1 MAGFEDFDAIVIGAG
16 TRGLVA
22 TYVLSMLGYRA
33 ALVDRAPEVGSGDGS
48 FKAADGTWFD
58 YGMHVLDEMRS
69 PLATRLFK
77 RICGDRVHRT
87 RLKRA
92 IVLRGFI
99 VPYAPEPRELPP
111 PLRRMLHGDELTDD
125 IGDRLPT
132 RELLGRYYGPAF
144 ADLIYD
150 EVLPSYPSEHRHLA
164 FGVDEAELLVNI
176 YPWFFPRARRTP
188 KHGDISRAFHDRLR
202 SGIDQYV
209 LYPLDGG
216 FGELARAFVRSF
228 DARRIEVVLGLKD
241 LEIEVD
247 AGGRGIASLRAGGRT
262 LRAERYFWA
271 GSWPEL
277 CKLLS
282 LPCQNPSTDR
292 VVIGSFRLDRPAR
305 TEYHEILVGNPAH
318 PINRIYFPGAFRGT
332 SDALMQI
339 EFSFPVADERPLDA
353 DHWREAWLK
362 SLRALGILDAEHR
375 VQVFDFKTRT
385 LHFNGY
391 GMEGKRLVDA
401 DPALVP
407 EGSNVFPV
415 VPSMSNMNLN
425 AHIPLDVAYVTSVL
439 TREI

>member
-1 MAGFEDFDAIVIGAG
+1 MAEFEDFDAIVIGAG

-22 TYVLSMLGYRA
+22 TYVLSTLGYRA
-33 ALVDRAPEVGSGDGS
+33 AVVDRAPDVGSGDGS

-69 PLATRLFK
+69 PLATRLF
-77 RICGDRVHRT
+77 RRVCAGVHRT
-87 RLKRA
+87 RLRRA
-92 IVLRGFI
+92 IVLRDFI
-99 VPYAPEPRELPP
+99 VPYAPEPRALPP
-111 PLRRMLHGDELTDD
+111 PLRRLLPGDDLIDD

-132 RELLGRYYGPAF
+132 RELIGRYYGPGY

-209 LYPLDGG
+209 LYPLEGG
-216 FGELARAFVRSF
+216 FGELGRAFVRSY
-228 DARRIEVVLGLKD
+228 DAARIEVAMGMRD
-241 LEIEVD
+241 LEIALD
-247 AGGRGIASLRAGGRT
+247 ATGQSIAYVQGGGRR

-277 CKLLS
+277 CRLLE

-292 VVIGSFRLDRPAR
+292 IALGSFRLDRPAR

-318 PINRIYFPGAFRGT
+318 SINRVYFPGAFRG
-332 SDALMQI
+332 SEDALMQI
-339 EFSFPVADERPLDA
+339 EFSFPVAEERSLDP
-353 DHWREAWLK
+353 DHWRDTWLD
-362 SLRALGILDAEHR
+362 SLGALGILEAAHR
-375 VQVFDFKTRT
+375 VEVYDFKTRT

-391 GMEGKRLVDA
+391 GMEGERLRDA
-401 DPALVP
+401 DPALIP
-407 EGSNVFPV
+407 SGSNIFPV
-415 VPSMSNMNLN
+415 VPSMANLNLN
-425 AHIPLDVAYVTSVL
+425 AHIPLDVGYVTSVL